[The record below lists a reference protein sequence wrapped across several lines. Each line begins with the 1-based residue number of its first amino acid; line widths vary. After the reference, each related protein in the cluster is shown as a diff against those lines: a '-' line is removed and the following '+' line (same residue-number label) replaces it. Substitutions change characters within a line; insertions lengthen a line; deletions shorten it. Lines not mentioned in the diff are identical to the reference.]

1 MSKKIKVIC
10 IVGARPNFMKVAPI
24 HRAFAEM
31 PDKIES
37 KIIHTGQHFD
47 AKMSQV
53 FFDEL
58 ELPRPDY
65 FLGVGQGTHSEIT
78 ARIMLDLEPILLEE
92 KPDLLLV
99 VGDVTSTFASAIVA
113 QRNGIKVAHVEAGLR
128 SFDRGMPEEINRL
141 LTDQISD
148 FLFITE
154 NSGTLNLLKENIPE
168 SKIFFVGNCMIDSLV
183 YYKEKTSDLKYLS
196 NYNLQPKD
204 YIIMTM
210 HRPSNVDHEQ
220 GLKDILSIIK
230 EIGRKKRIIFP
241 IHPRTS
247 NKLQSMGLLEE
258 LKELNI
264 VITEP
269 LAYLE
274 FVTLMRYSSLILT
287 DSGGVQEETTYLGIP
302 CVTFRKSTERPVT
315 VDVGTNILMDDL
327 NVERTVLTVNKILDG
342 YTKNSAVPK
351 YWDGNAA
358 LRIREILIRELA

>member
-1 MSKKIKVIC
+1 MKIIS

-24 HRAFAEM
+24 HRAFNRT
-31 PDKIES
+31 PDKIIS

-47 AKMSQV
+47 EKMSQI

-58 ELPRPDY
+58 ELPVPDY
-65 FLGVGQGTHSEIT
+65 FLGVGQGTHTEVT
-78 ARIMLDLEPILLEE
+78 ARIMLDLEPIFQNE
-92 KPDLLLV
+92 KPDLVLV
-99 VGDVTSTFASAIVA
+99 VGDVTSTFAAAIVA

-148 FLFITE
+148 YLFITE
-154 NSGTLNLLKENIPE
+154 ESGMINLAKENIPQE
-168 SKIFFVGNCMIDSLV
+168 KIFFVGNCMIDSLA
-183 YYKEKTSDLKYLS
+183 YYTDKTSNTQHLAKYGIES
-196 NYNLQPKD
+196 KD

-220 GLKDILSIIK
+220 GLINIISIIK
-230 EIGRKKRIIFP
+230 EIGKRKKIVFP
-241 IHPRTS
+241 VHPRTS
-247 NKLQSMGLLEE
+247 NKLESMGLMEE
-258 LKELNI
+258 LKSLNI
-264 VITEP
+264 ILTEP

-302 CVTFRKSTERPVT
+302 CVTFRKTTERPVT
-315 VDVGTNILMDDL
+315 VDLGTNILMDDL
-327 NVERTVLTVNKILDG
+327 NVEKTIQTVNSILDG
-342 YTKNSAVPK
+342 HGKKGTIPP

-358 LRIREILIRELA
+358 IRIRDILIQEFYS